1 MSLANLSIIEKDDL
15 IRKMPKDSL
24 QQELRQPS
32 GNFPLYMIAARL
44 KEVEDMEKEATARQ
58 MAEQSSQE
66 APTVA
71 ARLAMQA
78 MPQGAMSSIGAM
90 PSPQPRPDPQGQMA
104 QQLAGPQQ
112 QMPTVRAQ
120 RGLKGAY
127 AGDTAP
133 IDAEMIAAAVRERQ
147 RKGDPRLYNLGRK
160 AGFEQAGRKGAAP
173 AAQIA
178 AMLGLPSGVARAQ
191 ERAFGGKS
199 TLPPMQVESSPLAL
213 SRKGFT
219 SPTRGVAPKAE
230 QPAGLDLIKML
241 AQLSDDGGK
250 EELPTVFAQSG
261 ASRPDINQLM
271 ARLAQRRIDEQGETL
286 MSPSAANL
294 VSQFNQ
300 AKQSKEAEVDVEE
313 QSSEASVVSS
323 AGLGGLRGVPD
334 KVRQLQ
340 GELDGVPFAE
350 TLAAA
355 RQRAPL
361 PQEQLVGGPD
371 AFIPPP
377 NQLQLKSRDQVIRE
391 TIAGLPDSELRRF
404 ISPDSAPPVEKPAPA
419 MPPSQEEMIAR
430 RLRSR
435 IGAGK
440 QPVDTSQS
448 ITPRVMSQLAAVR
461 GQNLGGPS
469 VASQLLT
476 GSGSLLAN
484 TPPTEKGEALQA
496 ALLAERRGSD
506 DVPPAFGGNPERTA
520 NVMAAMAAQP
530 DYSVESFDPDPTA
543 GLDEGAAPRA
553 GISSL
558 VSGGGKLFGENVSAE
573 NLRGGMT
580 AGDISFSPELQVAS
594 TDTAQKSVS
603 TPVETA
609 AIEIVPRDDVGTGN
623 AKQGTSV
630 QTVVNFADKLAA
642 AAPNTDKAVEIDV
655 PDSKTILAD
664 AAKMFPKAAERRTA
678 RGKIVSDFEKIADKI
693 DAFDPVPKG
702 LKDIRGMYE
711 KRLEALETS
720 GLPFMTAA
728 AAVLKGNQQPLV
740 AMTNA
745 MIGYT
750 AGDEKAKKQGLKIMG
765 DIVKLDTNIAT
776 LEQAQLKVE
785 TEARQ
790 KVLEARSS
798 QIEGNAA
805 DERAQLS
812 TAMDLMKNAQ
822 ALSLAKAKLE
832 DSARNRANTLAASTF
847 KVREE
852 RERFDTLVSEY
863 MKQPGMTKVQAIE
876 KAYEAMNPSSSRGY
890 GMTATGLETAER
902 SAVKKFQ
909 ELETAAV
916 NAHNQSAPPDRRIS
930 PTSAQ
935 DAGRRQQLLID
946 RLHKSDIPGFTSLEL
961 GILRRKYP
969 PSAGASASTS
979 ASDKGDISRFD

>member
-32 GNFPLYMIAARL
+32 GNFPLYMVAARL

-90 PSPQPRPDPQGQMA
+90 PAPQPRPDPQGQMA

-133 IDAEMIAAAVRERQ
+133 IDADMIAAAVRERQ

-160 AGFEQAGRKGAAP
+160 AGFEQAGRKGATP

-199 TLPPMQVESSPLAL
+199 TLPPMQVESSPLAM

-261 ASRPDINQLM
+261 M
-271 ARLAQRRIDEQGETL
+271 IDRTKAALGN
-286 MSPSAANL
+286 MSPDAASL
-294 VSQFNQ
+294 VARFIQDRAAQES
-300 AKQSKEAEVDVEE
+300 EVAVEE
-313 QSSEASVVSS
+313 QSGEAAVGALDPVLREKLTRMQELGRTDVMAPSDLPPAQASEDVSGSMIPAGSSVTS
-323 AGLGGLRGVPD
+323 API
-334 KVRQLQ
+334 QL
-340 GELDGVPFAE
+340 
-350 TLAAA
+350 LAGQDFSPTDFSPAVDAA
-355 RQRAPL
+355 RQGLASIRNNLPSLPSVTNEPNRMLANQDFSPTDFKPAFDAVRRGASAVGQKVADSPLLRPMSQEAQEKAQDPVIQRQQSRAEAS
-361 PQEQLVGGPD
+361 QRAADTAQAVRDFFTGVGRSGRNRVNPRML
-371 AFIPPP
+371 A
-377 NQLQLKSRDQVIRE
+377 
-391 TIAGLPDSELRRF
+391 AGLIKQSE
-404 ISPDSAPPVEKPAPA
+404 A
-419 MPPSQEEMIAR
+419 
-430 RLRSR
+430 
-435 IGAGK
+435 
-440 QPVDTSQS
+440 
-448 ITPRVMSQLAAVR
+448 
-461 GQNLGGPS
+461 
-469 VASQLLT
+469 
-476 GSGSLLAN
+476 
-484 TPPTEKGEALQA
+484 PPTENDIDAIEGNAAANAGLSSLILEDDPTLGKGGGAERLRDGITEGDLSLSSEPQA
-496 ALLAERRGSD
+496 ASAL
-506 DVPPAFGGNPERTA
+506 TA
-520 NVMAAMAAQP
+520 TT
-530 DYSVESFDPDPTA
+530 DP
-543 GLDEGAAPRA
+543 
-553 GISSL
+553 
-558 VSGGGKLFGENVSAE
+558 
-573 NLRGGMT
+573 
-580 AGDISFSPELQVAS
+580 Q
-594 TDTAQKSVS
+594 S
-603 TPVETA
+603 TPVETSA
-609 AIEIVPRDDVGTGN
+609 VEIVPRGDVGTGK
-623 AKQGTSV
+623 AEQGTSV
-630 QTVVNFADKLAA
+630 QTVENFTKRLAA
-642 AAPNTDKAVEIDV
+642 AAPNTDEAVEIEV
-655 PDSKTILAD
+655 PSTETILAD
-664 AAKMFPKAAERRTA
+664 AAKMFPKSAERRTA
-678 RGKIVSDFEKIADKI
+678 RGKIVSDFETIAKKI

-785 TEARQ
+785 VEARQ
-790 KVLEARSS
+790 KVLEARKS

-805 DERAQLS
+805 DERAQIA

-822 ALSLAKAKLE
+822 ALSLANAKLK
-832 DSARNRANTLAASTF
+832 DSALTRLNTFAASTF
-847 KVREE
+847 KTKVEAE
-852 RERFDTLVSEY
+852 QFNTLVAGY
-863 MKQPGMTKVQAIE
+863 QRDGLTQVQAME
-876 KAYEAMNPSSSRGY
+876 KAFRAMNPSSLSPGGLTEANMETIRNRGLGKIDKMIPKLVASFNKGKKKENQLSSY
-890 GMTATGLETAER
+890 DTATVGQRNQLVIDAIRGNKVPNLTPREAELILKILKA
-902 SAVKKFQ
+902 S
-909 ELETAAV
+909 
-916 NAHNQSAPPDRRIS
+916 QS
-930 PTSAQ
+930 
-935 DAGRRQQLLID
+935 G
-946 RLHKSDIPGFTSLEL
+946 
-961 GILRRKYP
+961 
-969 PSAGASASTS
+969 GASAPTG
-979 ASDKGDISRFD
+979 ASGKVDISRFDKQ